1 MPEALTR
8 PVCRLKRLRFVSLL
22 SAFFPTR
29 SCSGNGRGVREK
41 GEREDFLLSVRFSS
55 FQPHR
60 MPLRSKISASSP
72 VRNRY
77 SQSTGSNGV
86 PDSNA
91 SFDVLAERLLQRLC
105 LTADFRN
112 GFLKTVDATVNGL
125 SCANKTR
132 IQNLCLVLLRSI
144 PDSELSGNLRLIEKL
159 LSVAAVL
166 LRSVPQDGALFES
179 ETQSLL
185 QAMLEN
191 EAELTRIYRTHQ
203 QQSGLNALVLLSGFY
218 AAVQNNRDEP
228 QTAAFGRLLFVRHSF
243 FAFVASTSTT
253 TLLRTLTIVRVFP
266 QEKSPVRLFLSPAV
280 FAPVFHSRLHGQP
293 LSFVNAL
300 PHIETPVTRDG
311 KLLRLL
317 KQAGLVGATHRV
329 RRWTDAGRSTVE
341 SLWELRR
348 AVVRRLF
355 TLVTSETAAVLH
367 GAAYDFLQ
375 LESDAQRVIAAPGSS
390 GELKSTSKT
399 PAPEVLCHPVMNG
412 AVAGVGL
419 PSWANAVL
427 VRALARVDET
437 VKTDHCI
444 RHFFVIEL
452 ETQDNIRVASASKNL
467 PKTPSEPVDSR
478 TEFLSALNRTL
489 ETETADRH
497 FLPALPAG
505 LFVPARLFATPPVLW
520 LAPLEALGLAVTC
533 TRPKATVTPFEEK
546 EGTSLPSRLKESHPC
561 EPGVLFPFFDS
572 VGTARWWLE
581 QIGERS
587 HTNGE
592 QASRRRL
599 LKHFLLTDVMAR
611 LLRILVLQAHHAD
624 QSVGHRILGQTA
636 ALADTPTSQT
646 LQRELKK
653 FLPVQ
658 HFRKVCAASFAEL
671 AHGFLAHN
679 LQHKG
684 RTDVAT
690 GLEAVIEAQKR
701 QLASARSKRLKR
713 IATRP
718 DP

>member
-1 MPEALTR
+1 
-8 PVCRLKRLRFVSLL
+8 
-22 SAFFPTR
+22 
-29 SCSGNGRGVREK
+29 
-41 GEREDFLLSVRFSS
+41 
-55 FQPHR
+55 
-60 MPLRSKISASSP
+60 MPLRPKISASSP

-112 GFLKTVDATVNGL
+112 GFLKTMDAALNGL
-125 SCANKTR
+125 SCADKTR

-166 LRSVPQDGALFES
+166 LRSVPQDGALFDA

-191 EAELTRIYRTHQ
+191 EVELTRIYRTHQ
-203 QQSGLNALVLLSGFY
+203 RSGLNALVLLSGFY
-218 AAVQNNRDEP
+218 AAVQTNRDEP

-243 FAFVASTSTT
+243 FAFVSSTSTT

-266 QEKSPVRLFLSPAV
+266 QEKSPVRLFLSPEF
-280 FAPVFHSRLHGQP
+280 FAPIFHSHLHSHP
-293 LSFVNAL
+293 LSFVNDL
-300 PHIETPVTRDG
+300 PHTNAPASRERE
-311 KLLRLL
+311 LLQLL
-317 KQAGLVGATHRV
+317 SHAGLVGATHRV

-375 LESDAQRVIAAPGSS
+375 LESDAQRVIAAPDSS

-533 TRPKATVTPFEEK
+533 TRPKATVTPFEDK
-546 EGTSLPSRLKESHPC
+546 EETSPQPRFKESHPC

-611 LLRILVLQAHHAD
+611 LLRILVLHARQAD

-636 ALADTPTSQT
+636 ALADTPTSET

-671 AHGFLAHN
+671 AHGFLAHD

-713 IATRP
+713 IAARP

>member
-1 MPEALTR
+1 
-8 PVCRLKRLRFVSLL
+8 
-22 SAFFPTR
+22 
-29 SCSGNGRGVREK
+29 
-41 GEREDFLLSVRFSS
+41 
-55 FQPHR
+55 

-72 VRNRY
+72 VRRRHFLTNDLIGE
-77 SQSTGSNGV
+77 S
-86 PDSNA
+86 DSKA

-105 LTADFRN
+105 LTANFRN
-112 GFLKTVDATVNGL
+112 GFLKTMDAALNGL
-125 SCANKTR
+125 CCADKTR

-166 LRSVPQDGALFES
+166 LRSVPQDSALFDA

-191 EAELTRIYRTHQ
+191 EVELTRIYRTHQ
-203 QQSGLNALVLLSGFY
+203 RSGLNALVLLSGFY

-311 KLLRLL
+311 ELLRLL

-329 RRWTDAGRSTVE
+329 RRWTDAGRLTVE

-355 TLVTSETAAVLH
+355 TLVTSETAAALH

-437 VKTDHCI
+437 VRTDHCA
-444 RHFFVIEL
+444 RRFFVIEL

-636 ALADTPTSQT
+636 ALADTPTSET

>member
-72 VRNRY
+72 VRSRY

-144 PDSELSGNLRLIEKL
+144 PDSELSGNLLLIEKL
-159 LSVAAVL
+159 LSVSAVL
-166 LRSVPQDGALFES
+166 LRSVPQDGALFDA

-203 QQSGLNALVLLSGFY
+203 RSGLNALVLLSGFY

-228 QTAAFGRLLFVRHSF
+228 QKAAFGRLLFVRHSF

-253 TLLRTLTIVRVFP
+253 ALLRTFTIVRVFP
-266 QEKSPVRLFLSPAV
+266 QEKSPVRLFLSPEF
-280 FAPVFHSRLHGQP
+280 FAPVFHSHLHSHP
-293 LSFVNAL
+293 LSFVNDL
-300 PHIETPVTRDG
+300 PHTNAPASRE
-311 KLLRLL
+311 KELLQLL
-317 KQAGLVGATHRV
+317 SHAGLVGATHRA
-329 RRWTDAGRSTVE
+329 RRWTDAGRLTVE
-341 SLWELRR
+341 RLWELRR

-355 TLVTSETAAVLH
+355 TLVTSETAAALH
-367 GAAYDFLQ
+367 GASYDFLQ
-375 LESDAQRVIAAPGSS
+375 LESDAQRVIAAPGSP
-390 GELKSTSKT
+390 GESKSTSKT

-437 VKTDHCI
+437 VRTDHCA
-444 RHFFVIEL
+444 RRFFVIEL

-467 PKTPSEPVDSR
+467 FQTPSKPVGSL
-478 TEFLSALNRTL
+478 TKFLSALNRTL

-505 LFVPARLFATPPVLW
+505 LFVPARLFATPPALW

-533 TRPKATVTPFEEK
+533 TRASATVTSLEEK
-546 EGTSLPSRLKESHPC
+546 EETSPQPRFKESHPF
-561 EPGVLFPFFDS
+561 ESGVLFPFFDS

-636 ALADTPTSQT
+636 ALADTPTSET

-671 AHGFLAHN
+671 AHGFLAHD

-690 GLEAVIEAQKR
+690 GLEAVIKAQKR
-701 QLASARSKRLKR
+701 QLANARSKRLKR
-713 IATRP
+713 IGARP

>member
-1 MPEALTR
+1 
-8 PVCRLKRLRFVSLL
+8 
-22 SAFFPTR
+22 
-29 SCSGNGRGVREK
+29 
-41 GEREDFLLSVRFSS
+41 
-55 FQPHR
+55 

-72 VRNRY
+72 VRSRHFLTNDLIGE
-77 SQSTGSNGV
+77 S
-86 PDSNA
+86 DSKA

-311 KLLRLL
+311 ELLRLL

-329 RRWTDAGRSTVE
+329 RRWTDAGRLTVE

-355 TLVTSETAAVLH
+355 TLVTSETAAALH

-419 PSWANAVL
+419 PSWVNAVL

-437 VKTDHCI
+437 VRTDHCA
-444 RHFFVIEL
+444 RRFFVIEL
-452 ETQDNIRVASASKNL
+452 ETQDNIRVAAASKNL
-467 PKTPSEPVDSR
+467 FQTPSKPVGSL
-478 TEFLSALNRTL
+478 TKFLSALNRTL

-505 LFVPARLFATPPVLW
+505 LFVPARLFATPPALW

-533 TRPKATVTPFEEK
+533 TRASATVTSLEEK
-546 EGTSLPSRLKESHPC
+546 EETSPQPRFKESHPF
-561 EPGVLFPFFDS
+561 ESGVLFPFFDS

-636 ALADTPTSQT
+636 ALADTPTSET

-671 AHGFLAHN
+671 AHGFLAHD
-679 LQHKG
+679 LQHKR

-713 IATRP
+713 IAARP

>member
-1 MPEALTR
+1 
-8 PVCRLKRLRFVSLL
+8 
-22 SAFFPTR
+22 
-29 SCSGNGRGVREK
+29 
-41 GEREDFLLSVRFSS
+41 
-55 FQPHR
+55 
-60 MPLRSKISASSP
+60 MPLRPKISVFSP
-72 VRNRY
+72 VRSRHFLTNDLIGE
-77 SQSTGSNGV
+77 S
-86 PDSNA
+86 DSKT

-112 GFLKTVDATVNGL
+112 GFLKTMDAALNGL
-125 SCANKTR
+125 CCADKTR

-159 LSVAAVL
+159 LFLVVVL
-166 LRSVPQDGALFES
+166 LRSVPQDGALFDA

-203 QQSGLNALVLLSGFY
+203 RSGLNALVLLSGFY

-311 KLLRLL
+311 ELLRLL

-329 RRWTDAGRSTVE
+329 RRWTDAGRLTVE

-355 TLVTSETAAVLH
+355 TLVTSETAAALH

-427 VRALARVDET
+427 VRALTRVNEA
-437 VKTDHCI
+437 VRTDHCA
-444 RHFFVIEL
+444 RRFFVIGL
-452 ETQDNIRVASASKNL
+452 EPQDNFRVASASDNL
-467 PKTPSEPVDSR
+467 SQTLSESVGSCA
-478 TEFLSALNRTL
+478 EFLSVLNKTL
-489 ETETADRH
+489 ETKTADRH
-497 FLPALPAG
+497 FLPELPAG
-505 LFVPARLFATPPVLW
+505 LFVPARFFATPPVLW

-533 TRPKATVTPFEEK
+533 TRPKATVTPFEDK
-546 EGTSLPSRLKESHPC
+546 EETSPQPRFKESHPC

-599 LKHFLLTDVMAR
+599 LKHFLLTDIMAR

-636 ALADTPTSQT
+636 ALANTPTSET

-713 IATRP
+713 IAARP

>member
-72 VRNRY
+72 VRSRY

-144 PDSELSGNLRLIEKL
+144 PDSELSGNLLLIEKL
-159 LSVAAVL
+159 LSVSAVL
-166 LRSVPQDGALFES
+166 LRSVPQDGALFDA

-203 QQSGLNALVLLSGFY
+203 RSGLNALVLLSGFY

-228 QTAAFGRLLFVRHSF
+228 QKAAFGRLLFVRHSF

-253 TLLRTLTIVRVFP
+253 ALLRTFTIVRVFP
-266 QEKSPVRLFLSPAV
+266 QEKSPVRLFLSPEF
-280 FAPVFHSRLHGQP
+280 FAPVFHSHLHSHP
-293 LSFVNAL
+293 LSFVNDL
-300 PHIETPVTRDG
+300 PHTNAPASRE
-311 KLLRLL
+311 KELLQLL
-317 KQAGLVGATHRV
+317 SHAGLVGATHRA
-329 RRWTDAGRSTVE
+329 RRWTDAGRLTVE
-341 SLWELRR
+341 RLWELRR

-355 TLVTSETAAVLH
+355 TLVTSETAAALH
-367 GAAYDFLQ
+367 GASYDFLQ
-375 LESDAQRVIAAPGSS
+375 LESDAQRVIAAPGSP
-390 GELKSTSKT
+390 GESKSTSKT

-437 VKTDHCI
+437 VRTDHCA
-444 RHFFVIEL
+444 RRFFVIEL

-467 PKTPSEPVDSR
+467 FQTPSKPVGSL
-478 TEFLSALNRTL
+478 TKFLSALNRTL

-505 LFVPARLFATPPVLW
+505 LFVPARLFATPPALW

-533 TRPKATVTPFEEK
+533 TRASATVTSLEEK
-546 EGTSLPSRLKESHPC
+546 EETSPQPRFKESHPF
-561 EPGVLFPFFDS
+561 ESGVLFPFFDS

-636 ALADTPTSQT
+636 ALADTPTSET

-671 AHGFLAHN
+671 AHGFLAHD

>member
-1 MPEALTR
+1 
-8 PVCRLKRLRFVSLL
+8 
-22 SAFFPTR
+22 
-29 SCSGNGRGVREK
+29 
-41 GEREDFLLSVRFSS
+41 
-55 FQPHR
+55 

-72 VRNRY
+72 VRSRHFLTNDLIGE
-77 SQSTGSNGV
+77 S
-86 PDSNA
+86 DSKA

-105 LTADFRN
+105 LTANFRN
-112 GFLKTVDATVNGL
+112 GFLKTMDAALNGL
-125 SCANKTR
+125 CCADKTR

-166 LRSVPQDGALFES
+166 LRSVPQDSVLFDA

-191 EAELTRIYRTHQ
+191 EVELTRIYRTHQ
-203 QQSGLNALVLLSGFY
+203 QRSGLNALVLLSGFY

-280 FAPVFHSRLHGQP
+280 FAPVFHSRLHGHP

-311 KLLRLL
+311 ELLRLL

-329 RRWTDAGRSTVE
+329 RRWTDAGRLTVE

-355 TLVTSETAAVLH
+355 TLVTSETAAALH

-497 FLPALPAG
+497 FLPALPTG

-636 ALADTPTSQT
+636 ALADTPTSET

-671 AHGFLAHN
+671 AHGFLAHD

-690 GLEAVIEAQKR
+690 GLESVIEAQKR

-713 IATRP
+713 IAARP

>member
-1 MPEALTR
+1 
-8 PVCRLKRLRFVSLL
+8 
-22 SAFFPTR
+22 
-29 SCSGNGRGVREK
+29 
-41 GEREDFLLSVRFSS
+41 
-55 FQPHR
+55 

-72 VRNRY
+72 VRSRHFLTNDLIGE
-77 SQSTGSNGV
+77 S
-86 PDSNA
+86 DSKA

-105 LTADFRN
+105 LTANFRN
-112 GFLKTVDATVNGL
+112 GFLKTMDAALNGL
-125 SCANKTR
+125 CCADKTR

-166 LRSVPQDGALFES
+166 LRSVPQDSALFDA

-203 QQSGLNALVLLSGFY
+203 QRSGLNALVLLSGFY

-243 FAFVASTSTT
+243 FAFVVSTSTT

-311 KLLRLL
+311 ELLRLL

-329 RRWTDAGRSTVE
+329 RRWTDAGRLTVE

-355 TLVTSETAAVLH
+355 TLVTSETAAALH

-427 VRALARVDET
+427 VRALTRVNEA
-437 VKTDHCI
+437 VRTDHCA
-444 RHFFVIEL
+444 RRFFVIGL
-452 ETQDNIRVASASKNL
+452 EPQDNIRVASASVNL
-467 PKTPSEPVDSR
+467 SQTLSESVGSCA
-478 TEFLSALNRTL
+478 EFLSVLNKTL
-489 ETETADRH
+489 ETKTADRN

-505 LFVPARLFATPPVLW
+505 LFVPARFFATPPALW

-533 TRPKATVTPFEEK
+533 TRPKATVTPYEEK

-636 ALADTPTSQT
+636 ALADTPMSET

-671 AHGFLAHN
+671 AHGFLAHD

-713 IATRP
+713 IAARP

>member
-1 MPEALTR
+1 
-8 PVCRLKRLRFVSLL
+8 
-22 SAFFPTR
+22 
-29 SCSGNGRGVREK
+29 
-41 GEREDFLLSVRFSS
+41 
-55 FQPHR
+55 

-203 QQSGLNALVLLSGFY
+203 RSGLNALVLLSGFY

-228 QTAAFGRLLFVRHSF
+228 QKAAFGRLLFVRHSF

-253 TLLRTLTIVRVFP
+253 ALLRTFTIVRVFP
-266 QEKSPVRLFLSPAV
+266 QEKSPVRLFLSPEF
-280 FAPVFHSRLHGQP
+280 FAPVFHSHLHSHP
-293 LSFVNAL
+293 LSFVNDL
-300 PHIETPVTRDG
+300 PHTNAPASRE
-311 KLLRLL
+311 KELLQLL
-317 KQAGLVGATHRV
+317 SHAGLVGATHRA
-329 RRWTDAGRSTVE
+329 RRWTDAGRLTVE
-341 SLWELRR
+341 RLWELRR

-355 TLVTSETAAVLH
+355 TLVTSETAAALH
-367 GAAYDFLQ
+367 GASYDFLQ
-375 LESDAQRVIAAPGSS
+375 LESDAQRVIAAPGSP
-390 GELKSTSKT
+390 GESKSTSKT

-437 VKTDHCI
+437 VRTDHCA
-444 RHFFVIEL
+444 RRFFVIEL

-467 PKTPSEPVDSR
+467 FQTPSKPVGSL
-478 TEFLSALNRTL
+478 TKFLSALNRTL

-505 LFVPARLFATPPVLW
+505 LFVPARLFATPPALW

-533 TRPKATVTPFEEK
+533 TRASATVTSLEEK
-546 EGTSLPSRLKESHPC
+546 EETSPQPRFKESHPF
-561 EPGVLFPFFDS
+561 ESGVLFPFFDS

-636 ALADTPTSQT
+636 ALADTPTSET

-671 AHGFLAHN
+671 AHGFLAHD

-713 IATRP
+713 IAARP

>member
-1 MPEALTR
+1 
-8 PVCRLKRLRFVSLL
+8 
-22 SAFFPTR
+22 
-29 SCSGNGRGVREK
+29 
-41 GEREDFLLSVRFSS
+41 
-55 FQPHR
+55 

-72 VRNRY
+72 VRSRHFLTNDLIGE
-77 SQSTGSNGV
+77 S
-86 PDSNA
+86 DSKA

-105 LTADFRN
+105 LTANFRN
-112 GFLKTVDATVNGL
+112 GFLKTMDAALNGL
-125 SCANKTR
+125 CCADKTR

-228 QTAAFGRLLFVRHSF
+228 QKAAFGRLLFVRHSF

-253 TLLRTLTIVRVFP
+253 ALLRTFTIVRVFP
-266 QEKSPVRLFLSPAV
+266 QEKSPVRLFLSPEF
-280 FAPVFHSRLHGQP
+280 FAPVFHSHLHSHP
-293 LSFVNAL
+293 LSFVNDL
-300 PHIETPVTRDG
+300 PHTNAPASRE
-311 KLLRLL
+311 KELLQLL
-317 KQAGLVGATHRV
+317 SHAGLVGATHRA
-329 RRWTDAGRSTVE
+329 RRWTDAGRLTVE
-341 SLWELRR
+341 RLWELRR

-355 TLVTSETAAVLH
+355 TLVTSETAAALH

-437 VKTDHCI
+437 VRTDHCA
-444 RHFFVIEL
+444 RRFFVIEL

-587 HTNGE
+587 HPNGE

-636 ALADTPTSQT
+636 ALADTPTSET

>member
-1 MPEALTR
+1 
-8 PVCRLKRLRFVSLL
+8 
-22 SAFFPTR
+22 
-29 SCSGNGRGVREK
+29 
-41 GEREDFLLSVRFSS
+41 
-55 FQPHR
+55 
-60 MPLRSKISASSP
+60 MPLRPKISVFSP
-72 VRNRY
+72 VRSRHFLTNDLIGE
-77 SQSTGSNGV
+77 S
-86 PDSNA
+86 DSKT

-112 GFLKTVDATVNGL
+112 GFLKTMDAALNGL
-125 SCANKTR
+125 CCADKTR

-159 LSVAAVL
+159 LFLVVVL
-166 LRSVPQDGALFES
+166 LRSVPQDGALFDA

-203 QQSGLNALVLLSGFY
+203 RSGLNALVLLSGFY

-266 QEKSPVRLFLSPAV
+266 QEKSPVRLFLSPEF
-280 FAPVFHSRLHGQP
+280 FAPVFHSHLHSHP
-293 LSFVNAL
+293 LSFVNDL
-300 PHIETPVTRDG
+300 PHTNAPTSRVRE
-311 KLLRLL
+311 LLQLL
-317 KQAGLVGATHRV
+317 SHAGLVGATHRV
-329 RRWTDAGRSTVE
+329 RRWTDVGRLTVE

-348 AVVRRLF
+348 ASVRRLF
-355 TLVTSETAAVLH
+355 SLVTSETATALH
-367 GAAYDFLQ
+367 DAAFDFLQ
-375 LESDAQRVIAAPGSS
+375 LESDSESIIEAPGSS
-390 GELKSTSKT
+390 GESKSTSKT

-427 VRALARVDET
+427 VRALGRVDEA
-437 VKTDHCI
+437 VRTDHCA
-444 RHFFVIEL
+444 RRFFIIGL
-452 ETQDNIRVASASKNL
+452 ETQAKIRVAAASENL
-467 PKTPSEPVDSR
+467 FQTPFKPVGSR

-489 ETETADRH
+489 ETKTVDRH
-497 FLPALPAG
+497 FLPELPAG
-505 LFVPARLFATPPVLW
+505 LFVPARFFATPPVLW

-533 TRPKATVTPFEEK
+533 TRPKATVTPFEDK
-546 EGTSLPSRLKESHPC
+546 EETSPQPRFKESHPC

>member
-1 MPEALTR
+1 
-8 PVCRLKRLRFVSLL
+8 
-22 SAFFPTR
+22 
-29 SCSGNGRGVREK
+29 
-41 GEREDFLLSVRFSS
+41 
-55 FQPHR
+55 

-144 PDSELSGNLRLIEKL
+144 PDSELSGNLLLIEKL
-159 LSVAAVL
+159 LSVSAVL
-166 LRSVPQDGALFES
+166 LRSVPQDSALFDA

-203 QQSGLNALVLLSGFY
+203 RSGLNALVLLSGFY

-266 QEKSPVRLFLSPAV
+266 QEKSPVRLFLSPEF
-280 FAPVFHSRLHGQP
+280 FAPVFHSHLHSHP
-293 LSFVNAL
+293 LSFVNDL
-300 PHIETPVTRDG
+300 PHTNVPASRVRE
-311 KLLRLL
+311 LLQLL
-317 KQAGLVGATHRV
+317 SHAGLVGATHRV
-329 RRWTDAGRSTVE
+329 RRWTDAGRLTVE

-355 TLVTSETAAVLH
+355 TLVTSETAAALH
-367 GAAYDFLQ
+367 GASYDFLQ

-390 GELKSTSKT
+390 GESKSTSKT
-399 PAPEVLCHPVMNG
+399 AAPEVLCHPVMNG

-427 VRALARVDET
+427 VRALARVDEA
-437 VKTDHCI
+437 VRTDHCA
-444 RHFFVIEL
+444 RRFFVIEL

-467 PKTPSEPVDSR
+467 FQTPSKPVGSL
-478 TEFLSALNRTL
+478 TKFLSALNRTL
-489 ETETADRH
+489 ETKTVDRH
-497 FLPALPAG
+497 FLPELPAG
-505 LFVPARLFATPPVLW
+505 LFVPARFFASPPVLW

-533 TRPKATVTPFEEK
+533 TRPKATVTPFEDK
-546 EGTSLPSRLKESHPC
+546 EETSPQPRFKESHPC

-636 ALADTPTSQT
+636 ALAGTPTSET

-671 AHGFLAHN
+671 AHGFLAHD

-701 QLASARSKRLKR
+701 QLACARSKRLKR
-713 IATRP
+713 IAARP

>member
-1 MPEALTR
+1 
-8 PVCRLKRLRFVSLL
+8 
-22 SAFFPTR
+22 
-29 SCSGNGRGVREK
+29 
-41 GEREDFLLSVRFSS
+41 
-55 FQPHR
+55 

-72 VRNRY
+72 VRSRHFLTNDLIGE
-77 SQSTGSNGV
+77 S
-86 PDSNA
+86 DSKA

-105 LTADFRN
+105 LTANFRN
-112 GFLKTVDATVNGL
+112 GFLKTMDAASNGL
-125 SCANKTR
+125 CCADKTR

-166 LRSVPQDGALFES
+166 LRSVPQDSALFDA

-203 QQSGLNALVLLSGFY
+203 RSGLNALVLLSGFY

-266 QEKSPVRLFLSPAV
+266 QEKSPVRLFLSPEF
-280 FAPVFHSRLHGQP
+280 FAPVFHSHLHSHP
-293 LSFVNAL
+293 LSFVNDL
-300 PHIETPVTRDG
+300 PHTNVPASRVRE
-311 KLLRLL
+311 LLQLL
-317 KQAGLVGATHRV
+317 SHAGLVGATHRV
-329 RRWTDAGRSTVE
+329 RRWTDAGRLTVE

-355 TLVTSETAAVLH
+355 TLVTSETAAALH
-367 GAAYDFLQ
+367 GASYDFLQ

-390 GELKSTSKT
+390 GESKSTSKT
-399 PAPEVLCHPVMNG
+399 AAPEVLCHPVMNG

-427 VRALARVDET
+427 VRALARVDEA
-437 VKTDHCI
+437 VRTDHCA
-444 RHFFVIEL
+444 RRFFVIEL
-452 ETQDNIRVASASKNL
+452 ETQDNIRVASASENL
-467 PKTPSEPVDSR
+467 FQTPSKPVGSR

-489 ETETADRH
+489 ETKTADRH

-505 LFVPARLFATPPVLW
+505 LFVPARLFATPPALW

-533 TRPKATVTPFEEK
+533 TRASATVTSLEEK
-546 EGTSLPSRLKESHPC
+546 EETSPQPRFKESHPF
-561 EPGVLFPFFDS
+561 ESGVLFPFFDS

-636 ALADTPTSQT
+636 ALADTPTSET

-671 AHGFLAHN
+671 AHGFLAHD

-713 IATRP
+713 IAARP

>member
-1 MPEALTR
+1 
-8 PVCRLKRLRFVSLL
+8 
-22 SAFFPTR
+22 
-29 SCSGNGRGVREK
+29 
-41 GEREDFLLSVRFSS
+41 
-55 FQPHR
+55 

-72 VRNRY
+72 VRSRHFLTNDLIGE
-77 SQSTGSNGV
+77 S
-86 PDSNA
+86 DSKA

-105 LTADFRN
+105 LTANFRN
-112 GFLKTVDATVNGL
+112 GFLKTMDAALNGL
-125 SCANKTR
+125 CCADKTR

-166 LRSVPQDGALFES
+166 LRSVPQDSALFDA

-191 EAELTRIYRTHQ
+191 EVELTRIYRTHQ
-203 QQSGLNALVLLSGFY
+203 QRSGLNALVLLSGFY

-280 FAPVFHSRLHGQP
+280 FAPVFHSRLHGHP

-311 KLLRLL
+311 ELLRLL

-329 RRWTDAGRSTVE
+329 RRWTDAGRLTVE

-355 TLVTSETAAVLH
+355 TLVTSETAAALH

-419 PSWANAVL
+419 PPWANAVL

-636 ALADTPTSQT
+636 ALADTPTSET

-671 AHGFLAHN
+671 AHGFLAHD

-713 IATRP
+713 IAARP

>member
-1 MPEALTR
+1 
-8 PVCRLKRLRFVSLL
+8 
-22 SAFFPTR
+22 
-29 SCSGNGRGVREK
+29 
-41 GEREDFLLSVRFSS
+41 
-55 FQPHR
+55 
-60 MPLRSKISASSP
+60 MPLRLKISASSP

-112 GFLKTVDATVNGL
+112 GFLKTMDAALNGL
-125 SCANKTR
+125 SCADKTR

-166 LRSVPQDGALFES
+166 LRSVPQDGALFDA

-191 EAELTRIYRTHQ
+191 EVELTRIYRTHQ
-203 QQSGLNALVLLSGFY
+203 RSGLNALVLLSGFY
-218 AAVQNNRDEP
+218 AAVQTNRDEP

-266 QEKSPVRLFLSPAV
+266 QEKSPVRLFLSPEF
-280 FAPVFHSRLHGQP
+280 FAPVFHSHLHSHP
-293 LSFVNAL
+293 LSFVNDL
-300 PHIETPVTRDG
+300 PHTNAPASRVRE
-311 KLLRLL
+311 LLQLL
-317 KQAGLVGATHRV
+317 SHAGLVGATHRV
-329 RRWTDAGRSTVE
+329 RRWTDAGRLTVE

-348 AVVRRLF
+348 ASVRRLF
-355 TLVTSETAAVLH
+355 SLVTSETAAALH
-367 GAAYDFLQ
+367 DAAFDFLQ
-375 LESDAQRVIAAPGSS
+375 LESDSESIIGAPGSS
-390 GELKSTSKT
+390 GESKSTSKT

-419 PSWANAVL
+419 PSCANAVL
-427 VRALARVDET
+427 VRALGRVDEA
-437 VKTDHCI
+437 VRTDHCA
-444 RHFFVIEL
+444 RRFFIIGL
-452 ETQDNIRVASASKNL
+452 ETQANIRVAAASENL
-467 PKTPSEPVDSR
+467 FQTPSKPVGSR

-489 ETETADRH
+489 ETKTVDRH
-497 FLPALPAG
+497 FLPELPAG
-505 LFVPARLFATPPVLW
+505 LFVPARFFATPPVLW

-533 TRPKATVTPFEEK
+533 TRPKATVTPFEDK
-546 EGTSLPSRLKESHPC
+546 EETSPQPRFKESHPC

-611 LLRILVLQAHHAD
+611 LLRILELQAHHAD
-624 QSVGHRILGQTA
+624 QSVGHRILSQTA
-636 ALADTPTSQT
+636 ALADTPMSET

-671 AHGFLAHN
+671 AHGFLAHD

-701 QLASARSKRLKR
+701 QLANARSKRLRR
-713 IATRP
+713 IAARP

>member
-1 MPEALTR
+1 
-8 PVCRLKRLRFVSLL
+8 
-22 SAFFPTR
+22 
-29 SCSGNGRGVREK
+29 
-41 GEREDFLLSVRFSS
+41 
-55 FQPHR
+55 

-112 GFLKTVDATVNGL
+112 RFLKTVDATVNGL

-317 KQAGLVGATHRV
+317 KQAGLVGATYRV
-329 RRWTDAGRSTVE
+329 RRWTDAGRLTVE

-355 TLVTSETAAVLH
+355 TLVTSETAAALH

-427 VRALARVDET
+427 VRALVRVDET
-437 VKTDHCI
+437 VRTDHCA
-444 RHFFVIEL
+444 RRFFVIEL

-636 ALADTPTSQT
+636 ALADTPTSET

>member
-1 MPEALTR
+1 
-8 PVCRLKRLRFVSLL
+8 
-22 SAFFPTR
+22 
-29 SCSGNGRGVREK
+29 
-41 GEREDFLLSVRFSS
+41 
-55 FQPHR
+55 
-60 MPLRSKISASSP
+60 MPLRPKISASSP

-112 GFLKTVDATVNGL
+112 GFLKTMDAALNGL
-125 SCANKTR
+125 SCADKTR

-166 LRSVPQDGALFES
+166 LRSVPQDGALFDT

-191 EAELTRIYRTHQ
+191 EVELTRIYRTHQ
-203 QQSGLNALVLLSGFY
+203 RSGLNALVLLSGFY
-218 AAVQNNRDEP
+218 AAVQTNRDEP

-243 FAFVASTSTT
+243 FAFVSSTSTT

-266 QEKSPVRLFLSPAV
+266 QEKSPVRLFLSPEF
-280 FAPVFHSRLHGQP
+280 FAPIFHSHLYSHP
-293 LSFVNAL
+293 LSFVNDL
-300 PHIETPVTRDG
+300 PHTNAPASRERE
-311 KLLRLL
+311 LLQLL
-317 KQAGLVGATHRV
+317 SHAGLVGATHRV

-375 LESDAQRVIAAPGSS
+375 LESDAQRVIAAPDSS

-478 TEFLSALNRTL
+478 TEFLSALN
-489 ETETADRH
+489 TETADRH

-546 EGTSLPSRLKESHPC
+546 EGTSLPSRRKESHPC

-611 LLRILVLQAHHAD
+611 LLRILVLHARQAD

-636 ALADTPTSQT
+636 ALADTPTSET

-671 AHGFLAHN
+671 AHGFLAHD

-713 IATRP
+713 IAARP

>member
-1 MPEALTR
+1 
-8 PVCRLKRLRFVSLL
+8 
-22 SAFFPTR
+22 
-29 SCSGNGRGVREK
+29 
-41 GEREDFLLSVRFSS
+41 
-55 FQPHR
+55 

-72 VRNRY
+72 VRSRHFLTNDLIGE
-77 SQSTGSNGV
+77 S
-86 PDSNA
+86 DSKA

-105 LTADFRN
+105 LTANFRN
-112 GFLKTVDATVNGL
+112 GFLKTMDAALNGL
-125 SCANKTR
+125 CCADKTR

-166 LRSVPQDGALFES
+166 LRSVPQDGALFDA

-203 QQSGLNALVLLSGFY
+203 RSGLNALVLLSGFY

-266 QEKSPVRLFLSPAV
+266 QEKSPVRLFLSPEF
-280 FAPVFHSRLHGQP
+280 FAPVFHSRLHSHP
-293 LSFVNAL
+293 LSFVNDL
-300 PHIETPVTRDG
+300 PHTTVPASRVREPLQ
-311 KLLRLL
+311 LLSH
-317 KQAGLVGATHRV
+317 AGLVGATHRV
-329 RRWTDAGRSTVE
+329 RRWTDAGRLTVE

-348 AVVRRLF
+348 ASVRRLF
-355 TLVTSETAAVLH
+355 SLVTSETAAALH
-367 GAAYDFLQ
+367 DAAFDFLQ
-375 LESDAQRVIAAPGSS
+375 LESDSESIIEAPGSS
-390 GELKSTSKT
+390 GESKSTSKT

-427 VRALARVDET
+427 VRALGRVDEA
-437 VKTDHCI
+437 VRTDHCA
-444 RHFFVIEL
+444 RRFFIIGL
-452 ETQDNIRVASASKNL
+452 ETQANIRVAAASENL
-467 PKTPSEPVDSR
+467 FQTPSKPVGSR

-489 ETETADRH
+489 ETKTVDRH
-497 FLPALPAG
+497 FLPELPAG
-505 LFVPARLFATPPVLW
+505 LFVPARFFATPPVLW

-533 TRPKATVTPFEEK
+533 TRPKATVTPFEDK
-546 EGTSLPSRLKESHPC
+546 EVTSPQPRFKESHPC

-671 AHGFLAHN
+671 AHGFLAHD
-679 LQHKG
+679 LQHKD

-701 QLASARSKRLKR
+701 QLANARSKRLKR
-713 IATRP
+713 IAARP

>member
-1 MPEALTR
+1 MKIS
-8 PVCRLKRLRFVSLL
+8 C
-22 SAFFPTR
+22 FP
-29 SCSGNGRGVREK
+29 
-41 GEREDFLLSVRFSS
+41 SVFPL
-55 FQPHR
+55 FNPTR

-72 VRNRY
+72 VRSRY

-112 GFLKTVDATVNGL
+112 GFLKTMDAALNGL
-125 SCANKTR
+125 CCADKTR

-144 PDSELSGNLRLIEKL
+144 PDSELSGNLLLIEKL
-159 LSVAAVL
+159 LSVSAVL
-166 LRSVPQDGALFES
+166 LRSVPQDGALFDA

-203 QQSGLNALVLLSGFY
+203 RSGLNALVLLSGFY

-280 FAPVFHSRLHGQP
+280 FAPVFHSHLHGQP

-329 RRWTDAGRSTVE
+329 RRWTDAGRLTVE

-367 GAAYDFLQ
+367 DAAYDFLQ

-390 GELKSTSKT
+390 GESKSTSKT
-399 PAPEVLCHPVMNG
+399 AAPEVLCLPVLNG

-419 PSWANAVL
+419 PAWANAVL
-427 VRALARVDET
+427 VRALTRVNEA
-437 VKTDHCI
+437 VRTDHCA
-444 RHFFVIEL
+444 RRFFVIGL
-452 ETQDNIRVASASKNL
+452 EPQDNIRVASASDNL
-467 PKTPSEPVDSR
+467 SQTLSESVGSCA
-478 TEFLSALNRTL
+478 EFLSVLNKTL
-489 ETETADRH
+489 ETKTADRH

-505 LFVPARLFATPPVLW
+505 LFVPARFFATPPALW

-533 TRPKATVTPFEEK
+533 TRPKATVTPYEEK

-636 ALADTPTSQT
+636 ALADTPMSET

-671 AHGFLAHN
+671 AHGFLAHD

-713 IATRP
+713 IAARP

>member
-1 MPEALTR
+1 
-8 PVCRLKRLRFVSLL
+8 
-22 SAFFPTR
+22 
-29 SCSGNGRGVREK
+29 
-41 GEREDFLLSVRFSS
+41 
-55 FQPHR
+55 

-72 VRNRY
+72 VRRRHFLTNDLIGE
-77 SQSTGSNGV
+77 S
-86 PDSNA
+86 DSKA

-105 LTADFRN
+105 LTANFRN
-112 GFLKTVDATVNGL
+112 GCLKTMDAALNGL
-125 SCANKTR
+125 CCADKTR

-166 LRSVPQDGALFES
+166 LRSVPQDSALFDA

-191 EAELTRIYRTHQ
+191 EVELTRIYRTHQ
-203 QQSGLNALVLLSGFY
+203 QRSGLNALVLLSGFY

-311 KLLRLL
+311 ELLRLL

-329 RRWTDAGRSTVE
+329 RRWTDAGRLTVE

-355 TLVTSETAAVLH
+355 TLVTSETAAALH

-390 GELKSTSKT
+390 GELKSTSET

-636 ALADTPTSQT
+636 ALADTPTRET

-671 AHGFLAHN
+671 AHGFLAHD

-713 IATRP
+713 IAARP

>member
-1 MPEALTR
+1 
-8 PVCRLKRLRFVSLL
+8 
-22 SAFFPTR
+22 
-29 SCSGNGRGVREK
+29 
-41 GEREDFLLSVRFSS
+41 
-55 FQPHR
+55 

-72 VRNRY
+72 VRSRHFLTNDLIGE
-77 SQSTGSNGV
+77 S
-86 PDSNA
+86 DSKA

-105 LTADFRN
+105 LTANFRN
-112 GFLKTVDATVNGL
+112 GFLKTMDAALNGL
-125 SCANKTR
+125 CCADKTR

-166 LRSVPQDGALFES
+166 LRSVPQDSALFDA

-203 QQSGLNALVLLSGFY
+203 RSGLNALVLLSGFY

-266 QEKSPVRLFLSPAV
+266 QEKSPVRLFLSPEF
-280 FAPVFHSRLHGQP
+280 FAPVFHSHLHSHP
-293 LSFVNAL
+293 LSFVNDL
-300 PHIETPVTRDG
+300 PHTTAPASRVRE
-311 KLLRLL
+311 LLQLL
-317 KQAGLVGATHRV
+317 SHAGLVGATHRV
-329 RRWTDAGRSTVE
+329 RRWTDAGRLTVE

-348 AVVRRLF
+348 ASVRRLF
-355 TLVTSETAAVLH
+355 SLVTSETAAALH
-367 GAAYDFLQ
+367 DAAFDFLQ
-375 LESDAQRVIAAPGSS
+375 LESDSESIIEAPGSS
-390 GELKSTSKT
+390 GESKSTSKT
-399 PAPEVLCHPVMNG
+399 PAPEVLCHPVMSG

-497 FLPALPAG
+497 FLPALPTG

-611 LLRILVLQAHHAD
+611 LLRILVLHARQAD

-636 ALADTPTSQT
+636 ALADTPTSET

-671 AHGFLAHN
+671 AHGFLAN
-679 LQHKG
+679 DLQHKG

-701 QLASARSKRLKR
+701 QLANARSKRLKR
-713 IATRP
+713 IAARP

>member
-1 MPEALTR
+1 
-8 PVCRLKRLRFVSLL
+8 
-22 SAFFPTR
+22 
-29 SCSGNGRGVREK
+29 
-41 GEREDFLLSVRFSS
+41 
-55 FQPHR
+55 

-112 GFLKTVDATVNGL
+112 GFLKTMDAALNGL
-125 SCANKTR
+125 SCADKAR
-132 IQNLCLVLLRSI
+132 IQNLCLVILRSI

-166 LRSVPQDGALFES
+166 LRSVPQDDALFDA
-179 ETQSLL
+179 ETKSLL

-203 QQSGLNALVLLSGFY
+203 RSGLNALVLLSGFY

-311 KLLRLL
+311 ELLRLL

-329 RRWTDAGRSTVE
+329 RRWTDAGRLTVE

-355 TLVTSETAAVLH
+355 TLVTSETAAALH

-375 LESDAQRVIAAPGSS
+375 LESDAQRVIAAPGNS

-427 VRALARVDET
+427 VRALTRVNEA
-437 VKTDHCI
+437 VRTDHCA
-444 RHFFVIEL
+444 RRFFVIGL
-452 ETQDNIRVASASKNL
+452 EPQDNIRVASASDNL
-467 PKTPSEPVDSR
+467 SQTLSESVGSCA
-478 TEFLSALNRTL
+478 EFLSVLNKTL
-489 ETETADRH
+489 ETKTADRN

-505 LFVPARLFATPPVLW
+505 LFVPARFFATPPALW

-533 TRPKATVTPFEEK
+533 TRPKATVTPYEEN

-572 VGTARWWLE
+572 VSTARWWLE

-671 AHGFLAHN
+671 AHGFLAHDQ
-679 LQHKG
+679 QHKG

-713 IATRP
+713 IAARP

>member
-1 MPEALTR
+1 
-8 PVCRLKRLRFVSLL
+8 
-22 SAFFPTR
+22 
-29 SCSGNGRGVREK
+29 
-41 GEREDFLLSVRFSS
+41 
-55 FQPHR
+55 

-166 LRSVPQDGALFES
+166 LRSVPQDGALFQS

-317 KQAGLVGATHRV
+317 KQAGLVGATYRV
-329 RRWTDAGRSTVE
+329 RRWTDAGRLTVE

-355 TLVTSETAAVLH
+355 TLVTSETAAALH

-437 VKTDHCI
+437 VRTDHCA
-444 RHFFVIEL
+444 RRFFVIEL

-587 HTNGE
+587 HPNGE

-636 ALADTPTSQT
+636 ALADTPTSET

>member
-1 MPEALTR
+1 
-8 PVCRLKRLRFVSLL
+8 
-22 SAFFPTR
+22 
-29 SCSGNGRGVREK
+29 
-41 GEREDFLLSVRFSS
+41 
-55 FQPHR
+55 

-72 VRNRY
+72 VRSRHFLTNDLIGE
-77 SQSTGSNGV
+77 S
-86 PDSNA
+86 DSKA

-105 LTADFRN
+105 LTANFRN
-112 GFLKTVDATVNGL
+112 GFLKTMDAASNGL
-125 SCANKTR
+125 CCADKTR

-166 LRSVPQDGALFES
+166 LRSVPQDSALFDA

-203 QQSGLNALVLLSGFY
+203 RSGLNALVLLSGFY

-253 TLLRTLTIVRVFP
+253 TLLRTLTIVRIFP
-266 QEKSPVRLFLSPAV
+266 QEKSPVRLFLSPEF
-280 FAPVFHSRLHGQP
+280 FAPVFHSHLHSHP
-293 LSFVNAL
+293 LSFVNDL
-300 PHIETPVTRDG
+300 PHTNVPASRVRE
-311 KLLRLL
+311 LLQLL
-317 KQAGLVGATHRV
+317 SHAGLVGATHRV
-329 RRWTDAGRSTVE
+329 RRWTDAGRLTVE

-355 TLVTSETAAVLH
+355 TLVTSETAAALH
-367 GAAYDFLQ
+367 GASYDFLQ

-390 GELKSTSKT
+390 GEAKSTSKT
-399 PAPEVLCHPVMNG
+399 AAPEVLCHPVMNG

-427 VRALARVDET
+427 VRALGRVDEA
-437 VKTDHCI
+437 VRTDHCA
-444 RHFFVIEL
+444 RRFFIIGL
-452 ETQDNIRVASASKNL
+452 ETQANIRVAAASENL
-467 PKTPSEPVDSR
+467 FQTPSKPVGSR

-489 ETETADRH
+489 ETKTVDRH
-497 FLPALPAG
+497 FLPELPAG
-505 LFVPARLFATPPVLW
+505 LFVPARFFATPPVLW

-636 ALADTPTSQT
+636 ALADTPTSET

-671 AHGFLAHN
+671 AHGFLAHD

-713 IATRP
+713 IAARP

>member
-1 MPEALTR
+1 
-8 PVCRLKRLRFVSLL
+8 
-22 SAFFPTR
+22 
-29 SCSGNGRGVREK
+29 
-41 GEREDFLLSVRFSS
+41 
-55 FQPHR
+55 
-60 MPLRSKISASSP
+60 MPLRPKISASSP
-72 VRNRY
+72 VRSRHFLTNDLIGE
-77 SQSTGSNGV
+77 S
-86 PDSNA
+86 DSKT

-105 LTADFRN
+105 LTANFRN

-125 SCANKTR
+125 SCADKAR
-132 IQNLCLVLLRSI
+132 IQNLCLVILRSI
-144 PDSELSGNLRLIEKL
+144 PDSELSGNLRLIEQL

-166 LRSVPQDGALFES
+166 LRSVPQDDALFDA
-179 ETQSLL
+179 ETKSLL

-203 QQSGLNALVLLSGFY
+203 RSGLNALVLLSGFY

-228 QTAAFGRLLFVRHSF
+228 QAAAFGRLLFVRHSF

-293 LSFVNAL
+293 LSFANAL

-311 KLLRLL
+311 ELLRLL

-329 RRWTDAGRSTVE
+329 RRWTDAGRLTVE

-348 AVVRRLF
+348 ASVRRLF
-355 TLVTSETAAVLH
+355 SLVTSETAAALH

-419 PSWANAVL
+419 PPWANAVL

-505 LFVPARLFATPPVLW
+505 LFVPARFFATPPALW
-520 LAPLEALGLAVTC
+520 LAPLESLGLAVTC

-636 ALADTPTSQT
+636 ALADTPTSET

-671 AHGFLAHN
+671 AHGFLAHD

-690 GLEAVIEAQKR
+690 GLESVIEAQKR

-713 IATRP
+713 IAARP

>member
-1 MPEALTR
+1 
-8 PVCRLKRLRFVSLL
+8 
-22 SAFFPTR
+22 
-29 SCSGNGRGVREK
+29 
-41 GEREDFLLSVRFSS
+41 
-55 FQPHR
+55 

-72 VRNRY
+72 VRSRHFLTNDLIGE
-77 SQSTGSNGV
+77 S
-86 PDSNA
+86 DSKT

-112 GFLKTVDATVNGL
+112 GFLKTLDAALNGL
-125 SCANKTR
+125 CCADKTR

-159 LSVAAVL
+159 LFLVVVL
-166 LRSVPQDGALFES
+166 LHSVPQDGALFDV

-203 QQSGLNALVLLSGFY
+203 RSGLNALVLLSGFY

-293 LSFVNAL
+293 LSFFNAL

-311 KLLRLL
+311 ELLRLL
-317 KQAGLVGATHRV
+317 KQASLVGATHRV
-329 RRWTDAGRSTVE
+329 RRWTDAGRLTVE

-355 TLVTSETAAVLH
+355 TFVTSETAAALH
-367 GAAYDFLQ
+367 DAAFDFLQ

-390 GELKSTSKT
+390 GESKSTSKT
-399 PAPEVLCHPVMNG
+399 AAPEVLCHPVMNG

-427 VRALARVDET
+427 VRALGRVDEA
-437 VKTDHCI
+437 VRTDHCA
-444 RHFFVIEL
+444 RRFFIIGL
-452 ETQDNIRVASASKNL
+452 ETQANIRVAAASENL
-467 PKTPSEPVDSR
+467 FQTPSKPVGSR

-489 ETETADRH
+489 ETKTVDRH
-497 FLPALPAG
+497 FLPELPAG
-505 LFVPARLFATPPVLW
+505 LFVPARFFATPPVLW

-533 TRPKATVTPFEEK
+533 TRPKATVTPFEDK
-546 EGTSLPSRLKESHPC
+546 EETSPQPRFKESHPC

-581 QIGERS
+581 KIGERS

-611 LLRILVLQAHHAD
+611 LLRILELQAHHAD

-636 ALADTPTSQT
+636 ALADTPMSET

-671 AHGFLAHN
+671 AHGFLAHD

-690 GLEAVIEAQKR
+690 GLESVIEAQKR

-713 IATRP
+713 IAARP

>member
-1 MPEALTR
+1 
-8 PVCRLKRLRFVSLL
+8 
-22 SAFFPTR
+22 
-29 SCSGNGRGVREK
+29 
-41 GEREDFLLSVRFSS
+41 
-55 FQPHR
+55 

-72 VRNRY
+72 VRSRHFLTNDLIGE
-77 SQSTGSNGV
+77 S
-86 PDSNA
+86 DSKT

-112 GFLKTVDATVNGL
+112 GFLKTLDAALNGL
-125 SCANKTR
+125 CCADKTR

-159 LSVAAVL
+159 LFLVVVL
-166 LRSVPQDGALFES
+166 LRSVPQDGALFDV

-203 QQSGLNALVLLSGFY
+203 RSGLNALVLLSGFY

-228 QTAAFGRLLFVRHSF
+228 QKAAFGRLLFVRHSF

-253 TLLRTLTIVRVFP
+253 ALLRTFTIVRVFP

-293 LSFVNAL
+293 LSFFNAL

-311 KLLRLL
+311 ELLRLL
-317 KQAGLVGATHRV
+317 KQASLVGATHRV
-329 RRWTDAGRSTVE
+329 RRWTDAGRLTVE

-355 TLVTSETAAVLH
+355 TFVTSETAAALH
-367 GAAYDFLQ
+367 DAAFDFLQ

-390 GELKSTSKT
+390 GESKSTSKT
-399 PAPEVLCHPVMNG
+399 AAPEVLCHPVMNG

-427 VRALARVDET
+427 VRALGRVDEA
-437 VKTDHCI
+437 VRTDHCA
-444 RHFFVIEL
+444 RRFFIIGL
-452 ETQDNIRVASASKNL
+452 ETQANIRVAAASENL
-467 PKTPSEPVDSR
+467 FQTPSKPVGSR

-489 ETETADRH
+489 ETKTVDRH
-497 FLPALPAG
+497 FLPELPAG
-505 LFVPARLFATPPVLW
+505 LFVPARFFATPPVLW

-533 TRPKATVTPFEEK
+533 TRPKATVTPFEDK
-546 EGTSLPSRLKESHPC
+546 EETSPQPRFKESHPC

-581 QIGERS
+581 KIGERS

-611 LLRILVLQAHHAD
+611 LLRILELQAHHAD

-636 ALADTPTSQT
+636 ALADTPMSET

-671 AHGFLAHN
+671 ARGFLAHD

-690 GLEAVIEAQKR
+690 GLESVIEAQKR

-713 IATRP
+713 IAARP

>member
-1 MPEALTR
+1 
-8 PVCRLKRLRFVSLL
+8 
-22 SAFFPTR
+22 
-29 SCSGNGRGVREK
+29 
-41 GEREDFLLSVRFSS
+41 
-55 FQPHR
+55 

-317 KQAGLVGATHRV
+317 KQAGLVGATYRV
-329 RRWTDAGRSTVE
+329 RRWTDAGRLTVE

-355 TLVTSETAAVLH
+355 TLVTSETAAALH

-437 VKTDHCI
+437 VRTDHCA
-444 RHFFVIEL
+444 RRFFVIEL

-587 HTNGE
+587 HPNGE

-636 ALADTPTSQT
+636 ALADTPTSET

-658 HFRKVCAASFAEL
+658 HFRKVCVASFAEL

>member
-1 MPEALTR
+1 
-8 PVCRLKRLRFVSLL
+8 
-22 SAFFPTR
+22 
-29 SCSGNGRGVREK
+29 
-41 GEREDFLLSVRFSS
+41 
-55 FQPHR
+55 
-60 MPLRSKISASSP
+60 MPLRPKISAHSP

-112 GFLKTVDATVNGL
+112 GFLKTMDAALNGL
-125 SCANKTR
+125 SCADKTR

-166 LRSVPQDGALFES
+166 LRSVPQDSALFDA

-203 QQSGLNALVLLSGFY
+203 RSGLNALVLLSGFY

-228 QTAAFGRLLFVRHSF
+228 QKAAFGRLLFVRHSF

-253 TLLRTLTIVRVFP
+253 ALLRTFTIVRVFP
-266 QEKSPVRLFLSPAV
+266 QEKSPVRLFLSPEF
-280 FAPVFHSRLHGQP
+280 FAPVFHSHLHSHP
-293 LSFVNAL
+293 LSFVNDL
-300 PHIETPVTRDG
+300 PHTNAPASRE
-311 KLLRLL
+311 KELLQLL
-317 KQAGLVGATHRV
+317 SHAGLVGATHRA
-329 RRWTDAGRSTVE
+329 RRWTDAGRLTVE
-341 SLWELRR
+341 RLWELRR

-355 TLVTSETAAVLH
+355 TLVTSETAAALH
-367 GAAYDFLQ
+367 GASYDFLQ
-375 LESDAQRVIAAPGSS
+375 LESDAQRVIAAPGSP
-390 GELKSTSKT
+390 GESKSTSKT

-427 VRALARVDET
+427 VRTLARVDET
-437 VKTDHCI
+437 VRTDHCA
-444 RHFFVIEL
+444 RRFFVIEL

-467 PKTPSEPVDSR
+467 FQTPSKPVGSL
-478 TEFLSALNRTL
+478 TKFLSALNRTL

-505 LFVPARLFATPPVLW
+505 LFVPARLFATPPALW

-533 TRPKATVTPFEEK
+533 TRASATVTSLEEK
-546 EGTSLPSRLKESHPC
+546 EETSPQPRFKESHPF
-561 EPGVLFPFFDS
+561 ESGVLFPFFDS

-636 ALADTPTSQT
+636 ALADTPTSET

-671 AHGFLAHN
+671 AHGFLAHDQ
-679 LQHKG
+679 QHKG

-701 QLASARSKRLKR
+701 QLANARSKRLKR
-713 IATRP
+713 IGARP